1 MSCNPDTSKAFEI
14 TGNIK
19 FGPNLWNYWS
29 STAGLDQTTSLF
41 PKAREISERNS
52 TLIWKW
58 GREAGCD
65 LVSKTSSGIL
75 QRRNSLVG
83 RPLKKSLDLDGGH
96 VENFHQY
103 FSFLIC
109 PRTFFLLRILPD
121 TNRPAEKLKIH
132 LLCLPLE
139 AVGRSAGRLMTFEL
153 LLSSP
158 GCSSVSGWSSHTKP
172 YSSPWDASDMSL
184 ERVSAFPLAV
194 VKSFNFRDEWDS
206 SSGTVEFTR
215 HQKNQND
222 AKKKL
227 QSHTP
232 QHAHHVPISAISV
245 AKWHLFF
252 LPENRRSRWS
262 LPVIRANCQNQER
275 FHRHHCVHY
284 QRARF
289 KSALLWQL
297 SPLTD
302 IWLSEFW

>member
-65 LVSKTSSGIL
+65 LVSKISSGIL

-109 PRTFFLLRILPD
+109 PRTFFYFVFCQTQIGQQRNWKSIFCAYLWKQSADLLAGWWPLSFYCPAQAAALYLADHLTQSHILHHGTLQTWAWSESLRFLSLSSNRSISETNEIQVLAPWSSRAIKKIKMMQKKSFSRTLLNMLITSQLAPLVSQNDICSFCLRIV
-121 TNRPAEKLKIH
+121 A
-132 LLCLPLE
+132 
-139 AVGRSAGRLMTFEL
+139 AVD
-153 LLSSP
+153 
-158 GCSSVSGWSSHTKP
+158 H
-172 YSSPWDASDMSL
+172 
-184 ERVSAFPLAV
+184 
-194 VKSFNFRDEWDS
+194 
-206 SSGTVEFTR
+206 
-215 HQKNQND
+215 
-222 AKKKL
+222 
-227 QSHTP
+227 
-232 QHAHHVPISAISV
+232 
-245 AKWHLFF
+245 F
-252 LPENRRSRWS
+252 L
-262 LPVIRANCQNQER
+262 
-275 FHRHHCVHY
+275 
-284 QRARF
+284 
-289 KSALLWQL
+289 
-297 SPLTD
+297 
-302 IWLSEFW
+302 